1 MVTMCYSALLCL
13 YSASVVAGTYKAV
26 VISSF
31 CKFLAIPVYIW
42 AGDWGSLLPEV
53 LQIGTRFQVFK
64 GNGDLVCVHVV
75 CSPPSRM

>member
-1 MVTMCYSALLCL
+1 MST
-13 YSASVVAGTYKAV
+13 VVDTYKAV

-53 LQIGTRFQVFK
+53 LQVVTRFQVFK
-64 GNGDLVCVHVV
+64 GNLFTSQYAMDDVILYQTTLC
-75 CSPPSRM
+75 